1 MHDRLTGKLSRIRSG
16 AYSPSDFIIADAK
29 DAEMGGGI
37 GALGTVR
44 LADGTERP
52 ATSSDYRQAMTEMMA
67 SGQILP
73 IRFPDPGKCLADD
86 SSPKTVAL
94 TLTLTPFRSPTLPQA
109 SPRVSAPTASQS

>member
-1 MHDRLTGKLSRIRSG
+1 MMAMMSQESQFTISRV
-16 AYSPSDFIIADAK
+16 D
-29 DAEMGGGI
+29 
-37 GALGTVR
+37 
-44 LADGTERP
+44 
-52 ATSSDYRQAMTEMMA
+52 EMMA